1 MFTKKEKNNNLDER
15 QEQIMLKIEHVG
27 CWIAYWGLLI
37 SILVQE
43 IVYHGDFR
51 YVLGEW
57 IVFLALCIY
66 VLVGCIRNGLW
77 DRHIKPGLK
86 SNIIASL
93 ISSGVIF
100 LFTFIMVSRNF
111 PGKPV
116 GAAAAGLIAG
126 VFTFGACLLAL
137 IAAQKATEKKRAQ
150 LDAEEP
156 DEADE
161 DEESEESL

>member
-1 MFTKKEKNNNLDER
+1 MFTKKEKKNNLDER
-15 QEQIMLKIEHVG
+15 QEQIMLQIEHVG

-57 IVFLALCIY
+57 IVFLVLCVY
-66 VLVGCIRNGLW
+66 VLAGCIRNGLW

-86 SNIIASL
+86 NNAIASL
-93 ISSGVIF
+93 IACGVIF
-100 LFTFIMVSRNF
+100 LFTFIMINRNF

-126 VFTFGACLLAL
+126 AFTFAACLLAL
-137 IAAQKATEKKRAQ
+137 TAAQKATEKKRAQ
-150 LDAEEP
+150 LDS
-156 DEADE
+156 E
-161 DEESEESL
+161 DEEPEEE

>member
-1 MFTKKEKNNNLDER
+1 MKDKKNMLDER
-15 QEQIMLKIEHVG
+15 QEQIMLQIEHVG

-57 IVFLALCIY
+57 IVFLALCVY

-77 DRHIKPGLK
+77 DRHIKPTMK
-86 SNIIASL
+86 NNAIASL
-93 ISSGVIF
+93 IAAGVIF

-116 GAAAAGLIAG
+116 GAAAAGLFAAVV
-126 VFTFGACLLAL
+126 VFVLCL
-137 IAAQKATEKKRAQ
+137 IALTMAKRATEKKQAQ
-150 LDAEEP
+150 LEAESE
-156 DEADE
+156 EE
-161 DEESEESL
+161 DEE